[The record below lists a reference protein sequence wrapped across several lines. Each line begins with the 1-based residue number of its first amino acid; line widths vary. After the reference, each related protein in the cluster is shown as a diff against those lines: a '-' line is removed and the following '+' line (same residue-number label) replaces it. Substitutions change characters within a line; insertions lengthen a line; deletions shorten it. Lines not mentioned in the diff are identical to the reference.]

1 MINPHMKAAQKITA
15 TLFTVQS
22 LLTASIIAMAT
33 VISIVGA
40 ELSGDAKLAGVPSMT
55 IQLSAAAAATVWG
68 LLWDRIGRRNGLSI
82 GLVIGVGGISLSLVA
97 VQLHSF
103 PLFLGGLVGLGF
115 ARAAAQLGR
124 FVAAE
129 VNPPTHRGRA
139 ISYVVLGGT
148 IGAVAGPLLVNP
160 SLNWAEYIGWTK
172 LAGPYAL
179 AILLFGISIL
189 IVQIGLRP
197 EPQLIGRKVADLFPE
212 EQRPGGAN
220 RSLAQLLSNPG
231 FIVAVTSMVLGQ
243 SAMVMVMGITPLH
256 MKDLGFFDAVPTAY
270 MAHTIGMFAFSI
282 LSGRLADRWGRGQL
296 IISGAIIL
304 LLSTIIAPMYPNMFS
319 IVGGLF
325 LLGLGW
331 NFCFVGGSALL
342 ADQLSFSERTRFQGY
357 NDLLVSLSAAA
368 SSLSSGFI
376 YAGAGYGAL
385 NLAAAIIS
393 LVPLLLT
400 LWWYFQWYRP
410 QLELAAQ

>member
-1 MINPHMKAAQKITA
+1 
-15 TLFTVQS
+15 
-22 LLTASIIAMAT
+22 TASIIAMAT